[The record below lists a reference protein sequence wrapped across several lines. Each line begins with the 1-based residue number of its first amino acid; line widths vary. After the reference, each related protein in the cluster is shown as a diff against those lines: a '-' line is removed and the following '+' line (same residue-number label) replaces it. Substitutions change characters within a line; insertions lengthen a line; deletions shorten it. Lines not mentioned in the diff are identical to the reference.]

1 MYTPSQFNRLCEEFK
16 GREDEIMDF
25 KRTEYAAGEDRLE
38 NFRTIAGFT
47 ETSMEQVALLYLL
60 KHIQSITVA
69 VKTDKYRWCWEDG
82 DGEGLK
88 QRISDA
94 RNYLLLLAG
103 CLDELDELDE
113 LERDGA

>member
-16 GREDEIMDF
+16 DHEDETMDF

-38 NFRTIAGFT
+38 NFRSIGELTGMP
-47 ETSMEQVALLYLL
+47 MEQVALLYLL
-60 KHIQSITVA
+60 KHIQSIVVS
-69 VKTDKYRWCWEDG
+69 VKSDQYRWCWEDG

-88 QRISDA
+88 QRIADA

-103 CLDELDELDE
+103 CLDEL
-113 LERDGA
+113 ERHGS